1 MPLIRLNKSLA
12 LAFILACCSSCDSE
26 DDGNRILI
34 GNANSMFELG
44 ELQYQEQFA
53 VQVSDPNGAPSPNA
67 SVTIKLT
74 PVTYNKGQ
82 YVPKDID
89 DPPDGTADRWV
100 PEVSVVCASEDTNNN
115 GALDAGEDVNG
126 NGVLDPDVPTLTAHP
141 ENIPTISPG
150 TNVIITDDNGFGY
163 FAITYPK
170 SEGAWSSV
178 LVTADVSD
186 GLPGNT
192 ATYTLD
198 LRVLIKDISD
208 LTIDPPSGGPSPYGT
223 ASSCTD
229 PS

>member
-1 MPLIRLNKSLA
+1 MPPNRLIKLLT
-12 LAFILACCSSCDSE
+12 LVFILACCSSCDSD

-44 ELQYQEQFA
+44 ALQYQEQFA
-53 VQVSDPNGAPSPNA
+53 VQVSDPDGAPSPNA

-82 YVPKDID
+82 YVPTDID
-89 DPPDGTADRWV
+89 DPPDGTLDRWV
-100 PEVSVVCASEDTNNN
+100 PNVSAVCDTEDTNDN
-115 GALDAGEDVNG
+115 GALDGGEDING
-126 NGVLDPDVPTLTAHP
+126 NGVLDPDVPTLTEHP
-141 ENIPTISPG
+141 DKIPTITPG
-150 TNVIITDDNGFGY
+150 SNVLITDENGFGY

-178 LVTADVSD
+178 RVTADVSD

-223 ASSCTD
+223 ASDCAD
-229 PS
+229 PG

>member
-1 MPLIRLNKSLA
+1 MPLNRLIKTLVPV
-12 LAFILACCSSCDSE
+12 FFLACCSSCDSE
-26 DDGNRILI
+26 DDGNRVLI

-53 VQVSDPNGAPSPNA
+53 VQVSDPDGAPSPNA

-74 PVTYNKGQ
+74 PVTYNKGE
-82 YVPKDID
+82 YVATDID
-89 DPPDGTADRWV
+89 SPTDGTLDRWV
-100 PEVSVVCASEDTNNN
+100 PVVSVVCASEDINNN

-126 NGVLDPDVPTLTAHP
+126 NGELDPDVPTLTEHP
-141 ENIPTISPG
+141 EKTPTITPG
-150 TNVIITDDNGFGY
+150 TNVVITDESGFGY

-198 LRVLIKDISD
+198 LRVLIKDVSD

-223 ASSCTD
+223 ASNCAD
-229 PS
+229 PD

>member
-1 MPLIRLNKSLA
+1 MPLNRLLNTLA
-12 LAFILACCSSCDSE
+12 LVFILGCCSGCDSD

-53 VQVSDPNGAPSPNA
+53 VQVSDSNGAPSPNA
-67 SVTIKLT
+67 LVTLKLT
-74 PVTYNKGQ
+74 PLTYNKGQ
-82 YVPKDID
+82 YVPTDID
-89 DPPDGTADRWV
+89 TPPDGTLDLWEAI
-100 PEVSVVCASEDTNNN
+100 VSAVCASEDTNGN
-115 GALDAGEDVNG
+115 GALDAWEDVNG
-126 NGVLDPDVPTLTAHP
+126 NGFLDPDVPTLTEHP
-141 ENIPTISPG
+141 QNIPTISPG
-150 TNVIITDDNGFGY
+150 SNVIITDDNGFGY

-192 ATYTLD
+192 ATYKLD

-223 ASSCTD
+223 AASCAD
-229 PS
+229 PN

>member
-1 MPLIRLNKSLA
+1 MPQNCISKALA
-12 LAFILACCSSCDSE
+12 LALILACCVSCDSD
-26 DDGNRILI
+26 DDGNRVLI
-34 GNANSMFELG
+34 GNANSIFELG
-44 ELQYQEQFA
+44 DLQYQEQFA
-53 VQVSDPNGAPSPNA
+53 VQVSDPDGAPSPIA

-82 YVPKDID
+82 YVATDID
-89 DPPDGTADRWV
+89 DPPDGTLDRWV
-100 PEVSVVCASEDTNNN
+100 PITSAVCASEDTNDN

-126 NGVLDPDVPTLTAHP
+126 NGFLDPDVPTLTEHP
-141 ENIPTISPG
+141 DKIPTITPG
-150 TNVIITDDNGFGY
+150 TNTLITDENGFGY

-192 ATYTLD
+192 ATYKLD
-198 LRVLIKDISD
+198 LRVLIKDVSD

-223 ASSCTD
+223 AAVCTD
-229 PS
+229 PN